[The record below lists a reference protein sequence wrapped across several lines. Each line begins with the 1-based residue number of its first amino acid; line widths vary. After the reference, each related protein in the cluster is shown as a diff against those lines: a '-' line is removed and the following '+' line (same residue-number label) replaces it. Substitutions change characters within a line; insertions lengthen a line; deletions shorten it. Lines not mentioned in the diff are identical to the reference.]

1 MEVAEQRTVL
11 QGMYLSPRNFNSENI
26 HLGDNM
32 YQLFFMDLVTGIAK
46 QK

>member
-1 MEVAEQRTVL
+1 MEVAEQRIVL
-11 QGMYLSPRNFNSENI
+11 QVIYLSPRDLNSENI

-46 QK
+46 EK